1 MLIKRDQFLFTI
13 TLPGSEGILPYY
25 SEECFVGK
33 TGWWKYNY
41 KFLEK
46 VVVHSFIVYLNE
58 NAWFFSQKLC
68 RAHLFH
74 CPKFKFNVIP
84 IWKS

>member
-33 TGWWKYNY
+33 TG
-41 KFLEK
+41 
-46 VVVHSFIVYLNE
+46 
-58 NAWFFSQKLC
+58 
-68 RAHLFH
+68 
-74 CPKFKFNVIP
+74 
-84 IWKS
+84 